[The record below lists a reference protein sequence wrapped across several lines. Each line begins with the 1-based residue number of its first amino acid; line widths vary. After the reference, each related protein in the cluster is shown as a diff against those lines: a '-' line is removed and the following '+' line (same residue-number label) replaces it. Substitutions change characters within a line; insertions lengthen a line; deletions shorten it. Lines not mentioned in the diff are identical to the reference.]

1 MTTEHIE
8 QVKFVKWFR
17 MQYPKVVVFAIPNGG
32 ARHPI
37 VAKKMK
43 AEGVLRGVPDL
54 FIPQW
59 KLWIEMKKD
68 KTQKPTQAQLE
79 MMDYLELH
87 SYTTMVAFGCDDAIS
102 KIKRFFEH
110 V

>member
-17 MQYPKVVVFAIPNGG
+17 VQYPKVVIFAIPNGG

-54 FIPQW
+54 FVPQW
-59 KLWIEMKKD
+59 KIWIEMKKD
-68 KTQKPTQAQLE
+68 KTQKPSQVQLE
-79 MMDYLELH
+79 MMNHLE
-87 SYTTMVAFGCDDAIS
+87 SIDYTTIVAFGCDDAIS